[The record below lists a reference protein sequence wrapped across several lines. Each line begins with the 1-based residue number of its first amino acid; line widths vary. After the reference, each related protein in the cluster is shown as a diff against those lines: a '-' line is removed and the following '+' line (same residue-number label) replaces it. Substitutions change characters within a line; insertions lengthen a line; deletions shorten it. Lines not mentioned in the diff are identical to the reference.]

1 MVKAQQ
7 DVKHQPKIRTNSE
20 KLGYQKR
27 GRQLY
32 GPDYKAKIVAPNRG
46 GNDGLMEIVED
57 RPDDETVWSPFPQPL
72 EITKCGDFAHYHR
85 TTTTTDYD
93 DISALHR

>member
-1 MVKAQQ
+1 MGDHEPCLPERFLFGHALAVVKAQQ

-32 GPDYKAKIVAPNRG
+32 GPDYKAKIVAPTA
-46 GNDGLMEIVED
+46 VEM
-57 RPDDETVWSPFPQPL
+57 TV
-72 EITKCGDFAHYHR
+72 
-85 TTTTTDYD
+85 
-93 DISALHR
+93 